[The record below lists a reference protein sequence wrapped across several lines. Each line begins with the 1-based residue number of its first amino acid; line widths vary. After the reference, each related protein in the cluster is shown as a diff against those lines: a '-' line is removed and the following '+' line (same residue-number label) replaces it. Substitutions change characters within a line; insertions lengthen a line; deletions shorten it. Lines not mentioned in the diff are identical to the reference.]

1 MKEKLKLELLANDYV
16 VQINQLMSEIEQL
29 ESTTNR
35 TVTEA
40 VRYERDQ
47 QNQNAE
53 IVIASLRQASMDL

>member
-16 VQINQLMSEIEQL
+16 VQINQLMIEIEQL
-29 ESTTNR
+29 ESTTNL